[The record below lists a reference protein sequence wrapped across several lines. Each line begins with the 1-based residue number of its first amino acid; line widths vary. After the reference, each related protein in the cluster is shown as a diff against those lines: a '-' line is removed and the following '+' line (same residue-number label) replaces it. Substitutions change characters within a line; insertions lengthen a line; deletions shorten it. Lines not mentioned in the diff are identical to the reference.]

1 MKTLN
6 DIPTSE
12 LAAFLK
18 VTMPYVSNIKAGR
31 TKVSAKVAQRI
42 HAEYSIPLWELR
54 PDIYPEAMFNQMN
67 VKQA

>member
-6 DIPTSE
+6 DISTSE
-12 LAAFLK
+12 LAGFLK

-42 HAEYSIPLWELR
+42 HNEYEIPLWELR
-54 PDIYPEAMFNQMN
+54 PDIYPEAMFNHLD
-67 VKQA
+67 VEQA